1 MSDQQGKASA
11 PPPTVRAPYD
21 TEEYARET
29 DTRIRLESVPASSR
43 PTTPPPA
50 PEPVPMAGAS
60 DVPVLAI
67 SREDLDWFEVTSA
80 ARDLLRQVNGRDTV
94 QALAALLHM
103 PTEELLAELEKL
115 AREGLITWR

>member
-1 MSDQQGKASA
+1 
-11 PPPTVRAPYD
+11 
-21 TEEYARET
+21 
-29 DTRIRLESVPASSR
+29 VPASSR